1 MQKPMRH
8 THVHTR
14 PEKMKEANLETRTP
28 YSLCSFENI
37 ASWQEEPH
45 RGGGSYVQVCAVG
58 AADQTL
64 CAWIVLIQIYHTGV
78 VCRALL

>member
-1 MQKPMRH
+1 MRH

-14 PEKMKEANLETRTP
+14 PEKMKGANLETRTP

-45 RGGGSYVQVCAVG
+45 REAAHMCKSALWG

-78 VCRALL
+78 VCRAL